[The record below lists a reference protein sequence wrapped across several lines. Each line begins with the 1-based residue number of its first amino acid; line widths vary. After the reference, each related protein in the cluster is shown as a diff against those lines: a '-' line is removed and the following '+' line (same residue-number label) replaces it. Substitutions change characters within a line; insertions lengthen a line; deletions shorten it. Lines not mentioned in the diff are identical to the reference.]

1 MAAAA
6 RDLAAEGQRI
16 RRARMD
22 TVSSG
27 TRRRLGIALVVL
39 GLVTIVSSVLV
50 VLEIANGPGT
60 GPKSFAQ
67 RRSYDQVKVDV
78 QRSFP
83 IAFLVGVGGLG
94 LTMAG
99 ARLARRDEVQA

>member
-1 MAAAA
+1 M
-6 RDLAAEGQRI
+6 
-16 RRARMD
+16 
-22 TVSSG
+22 SSG
-27 TRRRLGIALVVL
+27 SARRRLGIALVVL
-39 GLVTIVSSVLV
+39 GLVTIVGAVLV

-60 GPKSFAQ
+60 GPKAFAQ

-94 LTMAG
+94 LTMVG
-99 ARLARRDEVQA
+99 ARLARREETPA

>member
-1 MAAAA
+1 
-6 RDLAAEGQRI
+6 
-16 RRARMD
+16 
-22 TVSSG
+22 VSS
-27 TRRRLGIALVVL
+27 TPARRRLGITLVVV
-39 GLVTIVSSVLV
+39 GLLTIVTSVLV

-83 IAFLVGVGGLG
+83 LGLLAGLGGLA
-94 LTMAG
+94 LTMTG
-99 ARLARRDEVQA
+99 ARLARREEVQA